1 MYGPSGPS
9 AQLPDQNRRATE
21 KAAVDARPDAA
32 EYVDDGIDIAESD
45 PFFCRQFQLQ
55 PIRCSAKKVDQRRCQ
70 VLGWELWRARYRNR
84 GQIAVGRSIV

>member
-9 AQLPDQNRRATE
+9 AQLPTINRRATE

-32 EYVDDGIDIAESD
+32 DMLDDGIDIAESD
-45 PFFCRQFQLQ
+45 PFFCRQFRCQ

-70 VLGWELWRARYRNR
+70 VLAGELWRARYRNR
-84 GQIAVGRSIV
+84 GQIAVGRSLM